1 MTNITVT
8 NQTTNLVLQADFI
21 QSLDKAIHAIVKGQF
36 DVVLLVAFELST
48 YTEKTDKD
56 ALLDYFAS
64 EAAAANLADS
74 TIKTLIS
81 DTKKIA
87 LFASEAASL
96 ATLKSKVKS
105 LGITS
110 MSSFIYW
117 LNREHTTKV
126 AIGELTRDNR
136 AAFIA
141 TKDNIKN
148 VTDLREWLKGVKEA
162 AAKEA
167 FETRTGLMVKDVG
180 FIDHPSIDHCGVS
193 PDGFVSDGC
202 LIEVKCPKTK
212 THMKYVANQAIP
224 PEYKP
229 QMLLQSACTGKD
241 VWFVSYDPRMGE
253 GKDLFIK
260 KFKPTPEEIKVV
272 EDAAEQFLAEC
283 DALFD
288 FYNNKAVYFDKD

>member
-1 MTNITVT
+1 MREPNPFQQDGTWWNDRLGKLTG
-8 NQTTNLVLQADFI
+8 
-21 QSLDKAIHAIVKGQF
+21 SRM
-36 DVVLLVAFELST
+36 
-48 YTEKTDKD
+48 
-56 ALLDYFAS
+56 
-64 EAAAANLADS
+64 AAAMNY
-74 TIKTLIS
+74 
-81 DTKKIA
+81 
-87 LFASEAASL
+87 
-96 ATLKSKVKS
+96 LKSGKESSERENLRYEVVAER
-105 LGITS
+105 ITNTFADKYMTS
-110 MSSFIYW
+110 DMQW
-117 LNREHTTKV
+117 
-126 AIGELTRDNR
+126 
-136 AAFIA
+136 
-141 TKDNIKN
+141 
-148 VTDLREWLKGVKEA
+148 GVEQEA

-260 KFKPTPEEIKVV
+260 KYVPTPEEVAEV
-272 EDAAEQFLAEC
+272 EAAAEKFLTEC
-283 DALFD
+283 YALFEFFND
-288 FYNNKAVYFDKD
+288 ESNYFDKGSF